1 MKAICTILTDYYM
14 DYFTSFIN
22 SILLNSP
29 DFLEKNDLII
39 ITNDKEIRDVSEY
52 VFICNCESRTSCTHQ
67 SRFNFTLSEFSRK
80 RIKKVLPNVKF
91 LDIDIDLF
99 LSRKKI
105 APLYWSIMC
114 FSLYEYD
121 KVLFMDTD
129 MLVLSDISDL
139 FLLDCDFGICKVK
152 GFSNVSD
159 LNGGLFLIGENYL
172 NKEMFEFL
180 LNDSAD
186 LEKYVGPQESYKRL
200 ALKGFYDIGEIYN
213 SGVPGTY
220 FEDIPKV
227 KILHYMYKPDTVFSS
242 DKIDPRFT
250 EFWLKY
256 FKGVL

>member
-1 MKAICTILTDYYM
+1 MNAICTILTDYYM
-14 DYFTSFIN
+14 DYFASFIN
-22 SILLNSP
+22 SILLNSSNL
-29 DFLEKNDLII
+29 LEKNDLVI
-39 ITNDKEIRDVSEY
+39 ITNNKEIKDVPEY
-52 VFICNCESRTSCTHQ
+52 VYTCNCEPRISCTHQ
-67 SRFNFTLSEFSRK
+67 TRLNFTLSEFNRE
-80 RIKKVLPNVKF
+80 RIKKIIPNVKF
-91 LDIDIDLF
+91 LDIDVDLF

-105 APLYWSIMC
+105 SPHYWSVMC

-121 KVLFMDTD
+121 KVLSMDSD

-139 FLLDCDFGICKVK
+139 FSLDCNFGICKIK
-152 GFSNVSD
+152 GFSNVYD
-159 LNGGLFLIGENYL
+159 LNGGLFLIGKNYL

-186 LEKYVGPQESYKRL
+186 LEKAVGPQESYKRL

-220 FEDIPKV
+220 FENISKV
-227 KILHYMYKPDTVFSS
+227 KILHYMYKPNTVFSS

-256 FKGVL
+256 FKGAM